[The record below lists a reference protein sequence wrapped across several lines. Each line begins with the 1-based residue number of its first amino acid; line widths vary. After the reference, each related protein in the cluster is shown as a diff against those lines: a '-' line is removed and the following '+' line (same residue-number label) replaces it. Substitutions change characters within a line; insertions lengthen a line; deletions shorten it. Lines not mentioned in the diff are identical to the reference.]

1 MLKVSP
7 HFHFQLMSM
16 NCVSNFSFSDELK
29 VEEEH
34 LFNKDERSEILQPVS
49 KDICK

>member
-16 NCVSNFSFSDELK
+16 NCVSNFPISDELK
-29 VEEEH
+29 EEEER
-34 LFNKDERSEILQPVS
+34 LFNKDERPKVL
-49 KDICK
+49 